1 MHFHA
6 ENSMNEGV
14 DDAEGPFTFYK
25 SVNLQPVC
33 GFQKHIWLKSPAG
46 VKKATLKLLAF
57 LVLQFFTL
65 KQKTHC
71 LQS

>member
-1 MHFHA
+1 MMQK
-6 ENSMNEGV
+6 ER
-14 DDAEGPFTFYK
+14 PFTFYK
-25 SVNLQPVC
+25 FVMLQPVC
-33 GFQKHIWLKSPAG
+33 GFQPHIRLKSDAG
-46 VKKATLKLLAF
+46 VKKATLKCLAF